1 MFKSLQIGE
10 MADSNEISYYA
21 NPSFNPEEA
30 ALDYFTKETVDRYKN
45 YSHQLEQTKVG
56 YLLIRAHSVV

>member
-1 MFKSLQIGE
+1 

-21 NPSFNPEEA
+21 NPSFNPEGA
-30 ALDYFTKETVDRYKN
+30 ALDYFKRETADRYKN

-56 YLLIRAHSVV
+56 YPLF